1 MRLIAIF
8 SESYFY
14 SIKRRLRADPLGLC
28 PQAPMRGTTA
38 PLNFP
43 NFGALPQAPA
53 SPAGSQ
59 TNVKLLCS
67 TRALGISSLSRV
79 NCIASRLL
87 TANLPFRHFSSC
99 SSGSELIA
107 AAFHLFAC
115 TAAHKLLFK
124 VCSGA
129 GQAKPP
135 LLQALNPLQPV
146 DLLQLVDSLQPLQ
159 LQKLAKPPD
168 LLQPSF
174 SSGYYLPAVF

>member
-1 MRLIAIF
+1 MRLIAVF

-28 PQAPMRGTTA
+28 PQTPMRGTTA

-43 NFGALPQAPA
+43 DFGALPQAPA

-79 NCIASRLL
+79 NAQAPPALDSQDI
-87 TANLPFRHFSSC
+87 FRHFSSC

-115 TAAHKLLFK
+115 TAAHKLLFMD
-124 VCSGA
+124 SSL
-129 GQAKPP
+129 GQT
-135 LLQALNPLQPV
+135 
-146 DLLQLVDSLQPLQ
+146 
-159 LQKLAKPPD
+159 
-168 LLQPSF
+168 
-174 SSGYYLPAVF
+174 